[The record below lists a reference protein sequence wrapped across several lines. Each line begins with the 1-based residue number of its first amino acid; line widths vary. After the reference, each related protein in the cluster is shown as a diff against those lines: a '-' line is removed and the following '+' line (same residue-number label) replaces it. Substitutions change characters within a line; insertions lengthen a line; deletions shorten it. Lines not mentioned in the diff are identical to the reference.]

1 MTQDYELVVKGVRN
15 FENKVTVT
23 LALRDKKRFDG
34 EIFDLDISL
43 DRVEGAAL
51 EFYEAAARRSIRQVF
66 LDVAAGLC
74 EGDEQSPEKRPV
86 ILEAQD
92 VLITYKGKLPGRITC
107 SLKMPPSTLRSEK
120 DDVESRIEKLESYVV
135 ELNKKW
141 SILVPSGDEKQF
153 AAFDD
158 YCRKVMSRNLA
169 ECFSIHNDNFSD
181 PEWEC
186 NRPSFVVSGDAGKIT
201 ISENGKVTPPSHQHS
216 EELIEFAIDYLKNNK
231 KQGLMKRVG
240 RCMGYLQVAAEIEA
254 LASGADKDAIVRE
267 ALLRDFNTPPFKK
280 VPAYWLHPGL
290 TYLKVRI

>member
-1 MTQDYELVVKGVRN
+1 MTQNYELIVKGIRN

-74 EGDEQSPEKRPV
+74 EGDGPLPEKRPV

-169 ECFSIHNDNFSD
+169 ECFSIHNDNFSEL
-181 PEWEC
+181 EWEC

>member
-1 MTQDYELVVKGVRN
+1 MTQNYELIVKGIRN

-74 EGDEQSPEKRPV
+74 EGDEQSPEKRSV
-86 ILEAQD
+86 ILDAQN
-92 VLITYKGKLPGRITC
+92 VWITYKGKLPGRITC

>member
-15 FENKVTVT
+15 FENKVAVTV
-23 LALRDKKRFDG
+23 ALRDKKRFDG

-51 EFYEAAARRSIRQVF
+51 EFYEAAARMRIRQVF

-74 EGDEQSPEKRPV
+74 VGDEQSPEKRPI
-86 ILEAQD
+86 ILEAQN
-92 VLITYKGKLPGRITC
+92 VWITYKGKLPGRITG